1 MDENFNI
8 NECERRREP
17 RSDKDFSLQLS
28 DSDVVAEAIDITTS
42 GLSCLLNKQ
51 LPELS
56 EMKIEFLLPERED
69 ESSISCSGVVVRSTP
84 ARRKSDRGR
93 KRFVTALYF
102 LDIDD
107 AAKKKISDFTKQ

>member
-1 MDENFNI
+1 MDENLNI
-8 NECERRREP
+8 NGCERRREP
-17 RSDKDFSLQLS
+17 RSDKNFSLQLS

-56 EMKIEFLLPERED
+56 EMKVEFLLPKSGD
-69 ESSISCSGVVVRSTP
+69 GSSISCSGVVVRSTP
-84 ARRKSDRGR
+84 ARRKSDKGR

-107 AAKKKISDFTKQ
+107 SARKRISDFTKQ